1 MNTTSEKR
9 NRRLASAARTR
20 SPTRTADI
28 TLTSPDSSMTVSDP
42 AKHALVSEVPLPVL
56 TDGSTRAVGVGRP
69 IFGEGAPGTLAVG
82 VGRQIFGEGASGTR
96 AVGDGRQIFG
106 EGAPGAPG
114 SPTDIL
120 GMPVFDD
127 LAVGFEPLGDDIGSD
142 VGVDKVVWVGTV
154 EDNGEIIK
162 ESSQTPFSDTVVSV
176 AAPVQVALEYLLK
189 VVVDPE
195 VKLWYRLD

>member
-82 VGRQIFGEGASGTR
+82 VGRP
-96 AVGDGRQIFG
+96 IFG

-127 LAVGFEPLGDDIGSD
+127 LAVGFEPVGDDITGSD
-142 VGVDKVVWVGTV
+142 VGVDKVVWEGTV
-154 EDNGEIIK
+154 EDNGEIMK
-162 ESSQTPFSDTVVSV
+162 ESSQTPF
-176 AAPVQVALEYLLK
+176 
-189 VVVDPE
+189 
-195 VKLWYRLD
+195 